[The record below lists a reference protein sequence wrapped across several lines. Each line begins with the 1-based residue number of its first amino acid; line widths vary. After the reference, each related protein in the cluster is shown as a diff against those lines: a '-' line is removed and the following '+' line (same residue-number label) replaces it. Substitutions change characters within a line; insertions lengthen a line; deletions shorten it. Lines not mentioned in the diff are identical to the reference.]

1 MACESYLGHSLFKV
15 SKKVKIMKKSLS
27 IKRKKEKDT
36 FVWIY
41 FGITSIEIV
50 ASRQI
55 RLLLFEEL
63 VQGRH
68 QDEEEKEHFAL
79 AGLLL
84 LKMEPRLIVDQN
96 STFDNF

>member
-1 MACESYLGHSLFKV
+1 MN
-15 SKKVKIMKKSLS
+15 KSLS

-55 RLLLFEEL
+55 KLLLFEEF

-84 LKMEPRLIVDQN
+84 LLKVEPKLRADKN
-96 STFDNF
+96 SLFSKRCNLCPSRSPSGLAGLSS